1 MNFENKTSIPGR
13 IEKTFSLLDEEHMRK
28 EIDESIEKAAAGF
41 RFDQKEVFTYA
52 HFKRLIAD
60 FVKHIYE
67 HGLMLPQK
75 ISSSYAFTEAVDI
88 LEKEYQSAYAMGYE
102 AARLDASSPEMN
114 GAIIVLS
121 GMTETIKRIERR
133 KYIQGVFRIH
143 IVHLDWHERC
153 KIAEFL
159 IKSCSAILPSD
170 LLERDHAQFADDLP
184 DLIMHYLQTENL
196 LKQLLSGTASLKHP
210 R

>member
-13 IEKTFSLLDEEHMRK
+13 IEKIFSLLDEEHMRK
-28 EIDESIEKAAAGF
+28 EIDEPIEKAATGF
-41 RFDQKEVFTYA
+41 RFDQKEIFTYA

-60 FVKHIYE
+60 FVRHIYE
-67 HGLMLPQK
+67 HGLRIPKK
-75 ISSSYAFTEAVDI
+75 ILSSHAFTEAVDI
-88 LEKEYQSAYAMGYE
+88 LEKEYRSAYAMGYE

-114 GAIIVLS
+114 GTVIVIS
-121 GMTETIKRIERR
+121 GMTEAIKRIERR

-153 KIAEFL
+153 EIAEFL

-170 LLERDHAQFADDLP
+170 LLNCDPVQFADNLP
-184 DLIMHYLQTENL
+184 DLIMHYLQTGNL